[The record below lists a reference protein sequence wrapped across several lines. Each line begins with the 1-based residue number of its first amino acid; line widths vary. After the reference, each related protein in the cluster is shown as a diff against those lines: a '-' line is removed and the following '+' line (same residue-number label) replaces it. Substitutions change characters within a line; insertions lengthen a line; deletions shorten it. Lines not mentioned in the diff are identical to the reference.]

1 MTMSRMLTGL
11 AAFGLLVTLGLPA
24 ANAAERRAD
33 GLGSDQAAAPTEF
46 SSRRYSYRYHRPFWR
61 HRVYRHHYR
70 FAYHRP
76 FWRHRFHRYAY
87 YRPYWRHRY
96 YRPYYGY
103 GYGYPYGAYGY
114 YRPGITIG
122 FGFGPRFWW

>member
-46 SSRRYSYRYHRPFWR
+46 SSRRYSYP
-61 HRVYRHHYR
+61 
-70 FAYHRP
+70 YHRP